1 MRMFGPGTIV
11 LGGGALLLVVFLA
24 VGFLLPS
31 AWEARAETIVDA
43 PARAIMPLIDSPEG
57 WTRWTTWPDSGTART
72 GPARGAGASVA
83 WDDRELGSGR
93 FTIDE
98 VRPDRS
104 VAYSVEVEG
113 VGGAAQRT
121 TGEISLGEAP
131 GGGTLLRWREEGDLG
146 TNPLM
151 GYWARSMRRM
161 QSSEMAKSLDRLAA
175 AAVQAHEPSRDGDAA
190 EPSATGNARG
200 TPADTGSTGAR

>member
-11 LGGGALLLVVFLA
+11 LGGGAFLLVVFLT

-31 AWEARAETIVDA
+31 AWEARAEVVVDA

-57 WTRWTTWPDSGTART
+57 WTRWTTWPDSGTTRT
-72 GPARGAGASVA
+72 GPASGAGASVA
-83 WDDRELGSGR
+83 WDDRELGRGR

-98 VRPDRS
+98 VQPDRS

-146 TNPLM
+146 SNPLM

-161 QSSEMAKSLDRLAA
+161 QSAEMVKSLDRLVAA
-175 AAVQAHEPSRDGDAA
+175 AGQPA
-190 EPSATGNARG
+190 EPSGDDAG
-200 TPADTGSTGAR
+200 